1 MGAMNPVDVALAAI
15 CLWFAIAGIL
25 HGLVRQLFAL
35 GGIVAGHLLGIRY
48 YPLAQKHLELSFPY
62 SEVAGYA
69 VIFLC
74 VLVAVRLIGGLV
86 EGKVRGSKLSG
97 VDRLA
102 GMAAGFLKGAILSV
116 LLVFLLVVL
125 LPRDSR
131 VLRGSKAAPTAIAA
145 GRWLAG
151 AFPEKIAEPFR
162 EKAPSR

>member
-1 MGAMNPVDVALAAI
+1 MGAMNPVDVSLAAL
-15 CLWFAIAGIL
+15 CAWFAVTGAL
-25 HGLVRQLFAL
+25 HGLVRQLFSI
-35 GGIVAGHLLGIRY
+35 GGIMAGHLLGIRY
-48 YPLAQKHLELSFPY
+48 YPLAQKHLELSFPH

-69 VIFLC
+69 AIFLA
-74 VLVAVRLIGGLV
+74 VLLVVRLIGILV
-86 EGKVRGSKLSG
+86 EGRVRGSKLSG

-102 GMAAGFLKGAILSV
+102 GLAAGLLKGALLSV
-116 LLVFLLVVL
+116 LVVFLLVVL

-151 AFPEKIAEPFR
+151 VFPEKIAEPFR